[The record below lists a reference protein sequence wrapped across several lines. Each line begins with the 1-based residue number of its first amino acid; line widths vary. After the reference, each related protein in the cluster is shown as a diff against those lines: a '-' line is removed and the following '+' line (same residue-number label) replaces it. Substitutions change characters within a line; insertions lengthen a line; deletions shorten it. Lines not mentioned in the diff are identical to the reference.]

1 MVIICYNLNH
11 MMKDSPTYRA
21 LSNAF
26 FSMISFGWPIL
37 IAIFVTPFVVN
48 NLGAKEYGIYLFI
61 STLIGLAGLLDVGI
75 ASSLGKFIAEENG
88 RGNLDEIK
96 KICRVGNSIFLV
108 VGIVGATGIASTV
121 LIGNFFFTKDIAQY
135 IRYTPAFLAA
145 AGMFF
150 VTSIMSLYIIIP
162 TALQRVDAGVR
173 VGLYFFTTQ
182 QLLLVVLIM
191 FNYGVNSIF
200 VGLLALYIFFYYFYY
215 KMAKNLVHPDLR
227 VSLLSYGWDKAEVVH
242 FYAFGIK
249 VFMNNLANSSLTF
262 LDKIVMPIFMGPSYL
277 TYYGIAGSV
286 ANKTPAVSNTFAN
299 VIFPMA
305 ATFEGSGDRDRTK
318 LLYVRS
324 MRLITI
330 LSFSITITI
339 LSFPYKMLEY
349 WISTE
354 VAVYATNTLIVLA
367 WTNLILSLTGP
378 LTNLLVGMGR
388 LKALTTTSVSAAV
401 LNAILLFALIP
412 VFGIYGAALA
422 YLCALVPYLF
432 LFYWTEIKLLCLERR
447 FSFYSLFILKLSV
460 ASVAT
465 YIFNTYIVSEYIT
478 NLTTVLVGSTI
489 SIIFFIT
496 FFYVFR
502 LFEKED
508 VRDLKLFARSLLKT
522 IKNKVVKTA

>member
-1 MVIICYNLNH
+1 
-11 MMKDSPTYRA
+11 MKDSPTYRA

-48 NLGAKEYGIYLFI
+48 NLGAKEYGVYLFI
-61 STLIGLAGLLDVGI
+61 STLISLAGLLDVGI

-96 KICRVGNSIFLV
+96 KIFKIGNSIFLLV
-108 VGIVGATGIASTV
+108 AILGSVGIVSTV
-121 LIGNFFFTKDIAQY
+121 LVGKIFFSESVIQY
-135 IRYTPAFLAA
+135 LKYIPAFIAA

-150 VTSIMSLYIIIP
+150 LTSTMSLYSMIP

-173 VGLYFFTTQ
+173 VGLSFFTAQ
-182 QLLLVVLIM
+182 QLLIVGVIA
-191 FNYGVNSIF
+191 FGYGVNGIF
-200 VGLLALYIFFYYFYY
+200 IGLLTLYIIFHHLYYR
-215 KMAKNLVHPDLR
+215 MANHLVHPDLR
-227 VSLLSYGWDKAEVVH
+227 KALRSYGWDKEEVLH
-242 FYAFGIK
+242 FYSFGMK
-249 VFMNNLANSSLTF
+249 VFVNNIANSSLTF
-262 LDKIVMPIFMGPSYL
+262 LDKVVMPIFVGPSYL

-286 ANKTPAVSNTFAN
+286 ANKTPAVSNTFAS

-305 ATFEGSGDRDRTK
+305 ASFEGSGDRDRTK

-354 VAVYATNTLIVLA
+354 VAVYATSTLIVLA

-388 LKALTTTSVSAAV
+388 LKALASTSVSAAI

-412 VFGIYGAALA
+412 AFGIYGAAVA
-422 YLCALVPYLF
+422 YLCALTPYLF
-432 LFYWTEIKLLCLERR
+432 LFYWTEIKLLCLEKR
-447 FSFYSLFILKLSV
+447 FSFYSLFILKLSI
-460 ASVAT
+460 ASIAT
-465 YIFNTYIVSEYIT
+465 YTFNMYVVSKYIT
-478 NLTTVLVGSTI
+478 SLTTVLIGSAV

-508 VRDLKLFARSLLKT
+508 VRDLKSFGKTLLT
-522 IKNKVVKTA
+522 SIKDRLRIA